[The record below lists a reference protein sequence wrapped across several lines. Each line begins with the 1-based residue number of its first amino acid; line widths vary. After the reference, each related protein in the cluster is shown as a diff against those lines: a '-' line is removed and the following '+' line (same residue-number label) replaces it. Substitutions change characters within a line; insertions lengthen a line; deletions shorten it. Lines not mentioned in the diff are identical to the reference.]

1 MQHIQK
7 ITAVETFPVRHPV
20 LRGGK
25 PIESC
30 RFDGDEL
37 DTTTHFGLFLH
48 NDLIGVIS
56 IFENKNSLFN
66 AAKQFQIRGMAVL
79 EVHQKKGFGADLVNY
94 AERFIDTQNGNLI
107 WFNARKNAVDF
118 YEKLG
123 YQIIG
128 NAFEI
133 EGVGTHFVLFKEIEA
148 L

>member
-7 ITAVETFPVRHPV
+7 ITTIETFPVRHPV

-37 DTTTHFGLFLH
+37 DTTTHFGLFL
-48 NDLIGVIS
+48 NENLIGVIS
-56 IFENKNSLFN
+56 IFENKNSLFTN
-66 AAKQFQIRGMAVL
+66 EKQFQIRGMAVL
-79 EVHQKKGFGADLVNY
+79 DEHQKKGFGADLVNY
-94 AERFIDTQNGNLI
+94 AEHFIKSQKGDLI
-107 WFNARKNAVDF
+107 WFNARINAVGF

-123 YQIIG
+123 YKIIG

-133 EGVGTHFVLFKEIEA
+133 EEVGAHFVLFKETK
-148 L
+148 